1 MINRVNILLI
11 AIFTWFSSVAFGQV
25 DQSSDTT
32 INDIGNDDFV
42 EMDSSK
48 TEISFSDT
56 ISNENPNDVIN
67 PKVNS
72 TDEENDEFIFKPQVS
87 IGTGMLTF
95 YGDIGTNHKGYH
107 PMVSRLA
114 TTLRLINPLTDYLDV
129 GFYVMF
135 GEISAN
141 ERTIGRNLNFN
152 SNITTGG
159 ITLNYNF
166 DHFLK
171 KDRIA
176 DPYIHVGLE
185 SIEFLS
191 KTDLRDKNNNIY
203 YYWDD
208 GTIRN
213 MSEDDPNAGNAVEL
227 NRDYT
232 YESDIRTIN
241 DSIFGKYPERSWG
254 IPLEIG
260 ANLRVGNRLNFR
272 VGTAVHFTF
281 TDLIDGVT
289 DLNLGNSRND
299 KMLFTHIA
307 VSYDFNIKKK
317 EIPESIYPEEDP
329 FEFYRKDSL
338 DSDGDMVVDH
348 ADKCANTPPGVEVD
362 IFGCPLDDDLDGVAN
377 TKDDELETPEGNP
390 VNVRGVSLDSTDYLL
405 AYRIY
410 KDSIGEFGVWDTVR
424 RSWSSDPRSLKTI
437 IDTKKLTKPDKQLFI
452 VIGSDVEGVSAD
464 DLWEKLANK
473 DFQVKESGDSVLY
486 VLGGYDKEELA
497 QKIEEIKQDTSI
509 NVVDVVEIVDDE
521 IKSVEIPDE
530 PDVVRV
536 DPILTTDE
544 PDVDIE
550 EPISIP
556 EETDTSLVPM
566 MVPSSEVSFR
576 IQIGAFKNKLSKSVF
591 RELPTVVSVFGDD
604 SLYRFF
610 SGSFTDKNEAASHK
624 VNLSTSGYN
633 DAFIVAFKNGKR
645 ITLQEAGFEVNPDYA
660 DNIEI
665 DTVPTV
671 NPINAKF
678 VKFRVQVGAF
688 KEKIPTDALD
698 MYLDIGNVLPKRDIM
713 TGLTKYYLGEFN
725 SYDVAVDYRLKLI
738 DKGLVD
744 CFVVGEFKNNIISTK
759 EALNLLGR

>member
-11 AIFTWFSSVAFGQV
+11 AFFTWFSSVAFCQV

-56 ISNENPNDVIN
+56 ISNENTDDVIN

-72 TDEENDEFIFKPQVS
+72 SDEENDEFIFKPQVS

-208 GTIRN
+208 GTIRD

-241 DSIFGKYPERSWG
+241 DSLFGKYPERSWG
-254 IPLEIG
+254 VPLEIG

-329 FEFYRKDSL
+329 FEFYRKDTL

-390 VNVRGVSLDSTDYLL
+390 VNIRGVGLDSTDYLL

-410 KDSIGEFGVWDTVR
+410 KDSIGEFGIWDTAR

-437 IDTKKLTKPDKQLFI
+437 IDTKKLTKPNKQLFI

-497 QKIEEIKQDTSI
+497 QKIEEIKQDSSI
-509 NVVDVVEIVDDE
+509 NLVDVVEIVDDE
-521 IKSVEIPDE
+521 IKSVDIP
-530 PDVVRV
+530 
-536 DPILTTDE
+536 DE

-591 RELPTVVSVFGDD
+591 RELPTVVSVFGED

-633 DAFIVAFKNGKR
+633 DAFIVAFKDGKR

-713 TGLTKYYLGEFN
+713 TGLTKYYLGEFS

>member
-1 MINRVNILLI
+1 LINRVNILLI
-11 AIFTWFSSVAFGQV
+11 AFFTWFSSVAFCQV

-56 ISNENPNDVIN
+56 ISNENTDDVIN

-72 TDEENDEFIFKPQVS
+72 SDEENDEFIFKPQVS

-208 GTIRN
+208 GTIRD

-241 DSIFGKYPERSWG
+241 DSLFGKYPERSWG
-254 IPLEIG
+254 VPLEIG

-329 FEFYRKDSL
+329 FEFYRKDTL

-390 VNVRGVSLDSTDYLL
+390 VNIRGVGLDSTDYLL

-410 KDSIGEFGVWDTVR
+410 KDSIGEFGIWDTAR

-437 IDTKKLTKPDKQLFI
+437 IDTKKLTKPNKQLFI

-497 QKIEEIKQDTSI
+497 QKIEEIKQDSSI
-509 NVVDVVEIVDDE
+509 NLVDVVEIVDDE
-521 IKSVEIPDE
+521 IKSVDIP
-530 PDVVRV
+530 
-536 DPILTTDE
+536 DE

-591 RELPTVVSVFGDD
+591 RELPTVVSVFGED

-633 DAFIVAFKNGKR
+633 DAFIVAFKDGKR

-713 TGLTKYYLGEFN
+713 TGLTKYYLGEFS